1 MRRRCLLF
9 SSRTAAVP
17 LALGLALGLANGTAS
32 AADPASTAQ
41 PAATHP
47 TTPELA
53 RLAALAGRWS
63 VRQSMWTE
71 PSAPPVVDRGRATFT
86 AVLGGRHLRQ
96 ELQIDA
102 AAKPFQ
108 GLGYLGYDDAAS
120 RYDSLWMDV
129 NFNGTI
135 MAHGSYDAGSR
146 TYTFR
151 GDVPDPAHAG
161 STLPLREV
169 LRVTDADH
177 FTFEYYERHAGAE
190 RLAVRLEYARLK

>member
-1 MRRRCLLF
+1 MRKRRSF
-9 SSRTAAVP
+9 FPSRAAAVP
-17 LALGLALGLANGTAS
+17 LALGLILGLANGTAS
-32 AADPASTAQ
+32 AADPARTAQ
-41 PAATHP
+41 PVAAQSA
-47 TTPELA
+47 TPEFA
-53 RLAALAGRWS
+53 HLAALAGRWS
-63 VRQSMWTE
+63 VWQSMWAE
-71 PSAPPVVDRGRATFT
+71 PSAPPVVDRGRASFT

-108 GLGYLGYDDAAS
+108 GLGYLGYDDAAG

-129 NFNGTI
+129 NFSGTI

-146 TYTFR
+146 TYTFH

-161 STLPLREV
+161 ATLPLREV
-169 LRVTDADH
+169 LRVKDADH